1 MLRVRERRQAGEVSQ
16 GQDSGVDMDMEDT
29 MELVG
34 EVVLVDIG
42 DLQGWHILE
51 AGVSLVREGM

>member
-1 MLRVRERRQAGEVSQ
+1 MFRKMQRVRERRQLGGVCQVTE
-16 GQDSGVDMDMEDT
+16 VDMVDILEP
-29 MELVG
+29 VR

-51 AGVSLVREGM
+51 AGDTLVQEGM